1 MPPRITYASVMT
13 HEIVKTNVLLNDL
26 QLNAADIMISYAT
39 ASYLEKVWTV
49 LGLEFRQDDGRKA
62 LNVRALYGLKSLAT
76 FRNHPQTV

>member
-1 MPPRITYASVMT
+1 MT

-62 LNVRALYGLKSLAT
+62 LNVRALYGLKSTLAT